1 MKEISKTAPVVLFVY
16 KRLSHTSRTIERLSK
31 NSLASESD
39 LIIYSDAARNDNDI
53 AAVEEVR
60 RLVHSTVGFRTVTV
74 VERQSNYGLA
84 RNIIEGVGEVCQR
97 YGRVIVLEDDL
108 VTSPY
113 FLSYMNQ
120 ALNHYQE
127 EKKIWHISGWNY
139 PIATDGLEDVLFIRV
154 MNCWGWATWSD
165 RWMHFEKNTEKLIA
179 EFDKETIR
187 KFDLNN
193 SGMFWYQ
200 VLANKKNLVNTWA
213 IYWYATIFKNNG
225 LCVNPKISLVDNIG
239 LDGSG
244 THGSEERES
253 YKVLNSINSIGGK
266 KIIYP
271 SVIIENEVAIGR
283 IMQFYKN
290 IKPTLLGRIKNR
302 IIRLIK

>member
-1 MKEISKTAPVVLFVY
+1 MQKLAPILLFVY
-16 KRLSHTSRTIERLSK
+16 ARPEHTKQTIK
-31 NSLASESD
+31 NLADNELASSSD
-39 LIIYSDAARNDNDI
+39 LIIYSDAARNDKDI

-60 RLVHSTVGFRTVTV
+60 RLVCSTQGFRSVTV

-127 EKKIWHISGWNY
+127 EKKVWHISGWNY

-200 VLANKKNLVNTWA
+200 VLANQKNLVNTWA

-253 YKVLNSINSIGGK
+253 YKVLNSIISIGGK